1 MADHYQTIHNNFK
14 RLVAYGCSNTMG
26 EELADHLCLGISFDE
41 CNKLKKKYG
50 SVTQFEQST
59 WNGKKIADHMV
70 EYDVLT
76 KNWQLSYP
84 GVLANL
90 LGLDYDIRAETGN
103 SQCHIYWQLVH
114 DFELGK
120 IEPTDMLLI
129 GCTLPPRYMIMQ
141 NNKGKLFTE
150 GRTIPLAQE
159 LFPEEAKSIAVL
171 YSDEK
176 FVWEYYNNLWLTKT
190 FAETHKLTL
199 MIVPTTIWDID
210 ADHPDWIYK
219 DIHPLLKKY
228 CKKVWQTLKESVM
241 VTDQGLENFFENP
254 DKPNHAGWGHYPQH
268 NHKAYA
274 QHIYDRLEL
283 FGNFIRI

>member
-1 MADHYQTIHNNFK
+1 MSSTYIITPKSTTNDKIYKFEANAF
-14 RLVAYGCSNTMG
+14 LVQGTSYEFGN
-26 EELADHLCLGISFDE
+26 IDE
-41 CNKLKKKYG
+41 AKP
-50 SVTQFEQST
+50 S
-59 WNGKKIADHMV
+59 
-70 EYDVLT
+70 
-76 KNWQLSYP
+76 
-84 GVLANL
+84 
-90 LGLDYDIRAETGN
+90 
-103 SQCHIYWQLVH
+103 
-114 DFELGK
+114 
-120 IEPTDMLLI
+120 
-129 GCTLPPRYMIMQ
+129 
-141 NNKGKLFTE
+141 
-150 GRTIPLAQE
+150 PLAQE
-159 LFPEEAKSIAVL
+159 LFPEEAKSLAVL